1 MVVIESAGLTVIE
14 SVCIAVPDPLSVT
27 RTVKF
32 EVPTVVGVPLITPV
46 GDNDNP
52 GGNGPIARDHEY
64 AGVPPAAVNVW
75 V

>member
-46 GDNDNP
+46 GDSDNP

-64 AGVPPAAVNVW
+64 AGVPPAAVNV
-75 V
+75 